1 MVVYQFP
8 KKGKEKMEEQTEQ
21 PSDRLINKK
30 EQQRLLAEAKRTGM
44 NLEKALRQKNISN
57 IESIQLSVYEK
68 WIDQLKQR
76 QSLPEPAPEDMK
88 QDIPESVDGDL
99 PWN

>member
-76 QSLPEPAPEDMK
+76 QSLREPAPEDMTNRTFQK
-88 QDIPESVDGDL
+88 V
-99 PWN
+99 

>member
-1 MVVYQFP
+1 
-8 KKGKEKMEEQTEQ
+8 MEEQTEQ

-30 EQQRLLAEAKRTGM
+30 EQQHLLTEAKRTGM

-57 IESIQLSVYEK
+57 IGSIQLSLYEN
-68 WIDQLKQR
+68 WMDQLKQR
-76 QSLPEPAPEDMK
+76 QSLPDPAPEDIK
-88 QDIPESVDGDL
+88 QDIPDSVDGEL